1 MPRRARVDLLA
12 VKQVNTACR
21 RIPSWT
27 YTALYT
33 ADGDSEA
40 VRVREILPI
49 GDAHTRYGH

>member
-1 MPRRARVDLLA
+1 VPRRARVDLLA